1 MLTGRVAPRLQLG
14 VEFNANAPDAKLNPV
29 GNYFIQTE
37 TESRPGIVA
46 GFSSDRI
53 GTPRGMSYFV
63 SAQKQLGGEDG
74 KFAPYVGLA
83 YSEFGSEILMPFGAS
98 IAIRENIVLLPMY
111 DGRHG
116 HTTVSWFG
124 KSGQSIS
131 LIAAFNQ
138 RFGIA
143 YAQNF

>member
-1 MLTGRVAPRLQLG
+1 
-14 VEFNANAPDAKLNPV
+14 VEFNANAPQAKFNPV

-37 TESRPGIVA
+37 TETKPGIVA

-63 SAQKQLGGEDG
+63 SAQKQLGGTEG
-74 KFAPYVGLA
+74 RIAPYVGLA
-83 YSEFGSEILMPFGAS
+83 YSEFGKEMLTPIGAS
-98 IAIRENIVLLPMY
+98 IAVKENLILLPMY
-111 DGRHG
+111 DGKHA

-131 LIAAFNQ
+131 LIAAFN
-138 RFGIA
+138 RRVGIA